1 MGKGEG
7 TGPFGRPKS
16 RWKIILRWICRKWNG
31 GIDLIDLPQDRER
44 WWAFVDAVMKCRV
57 P

>member
-7 TGPFGRPKS
+7 TGAFERPRG

-44 WWAFVDAVMKCRV
+44 WWAFVDAVMNCRV